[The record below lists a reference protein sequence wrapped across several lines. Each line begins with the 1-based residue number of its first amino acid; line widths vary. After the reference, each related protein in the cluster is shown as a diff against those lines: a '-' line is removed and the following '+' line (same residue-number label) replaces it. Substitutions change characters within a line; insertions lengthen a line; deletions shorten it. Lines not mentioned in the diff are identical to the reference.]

1 MSRIVHTI
9 AAIVA
14 AAIVAGCGVPTG
26 PDSFEEIPDAEVPNR
41 LAETTTTT
49 STTTTTT
56 TTLPDSPATTVATT
70 TTVVPTQIVEVFF
83 LSRSELRPI
92 ELPAQSPVVDT
103 ELILLLEQGPVG
115 PSAALLDNQIEEGL
129 IIDTEA
135 EGGILTIDLDEE
147 IFDDISRQ
155 DDQREAIGQIVLTF
169 LNGLSA
175 VGNAVFTFN
184 GSDQNVSVPTGNA
197 LFTNRPVSVDDYASM
212 RIDAEPAEPEPEA
225 ADTTTTGPPTETD
238 GPEATIAE

>member
-1 MSRIVHTI
+1 MNRAPRS
-9 AAIVA
+9 AALLA
-14 AAIVAGCGVPTG
+14 SLALLASCGVPTG
-26 PDSFEEIPDAEVPNR
+26 PDSFEEIPDQEVPNR
-41 LAETTTTT
+41 LADTTTTTTTT

-56 TTLPDSPATTVATT
+56 TTVPDAPVTTLAAT
-70 TTVVPTQIVEVFF
+70 TTVVPTEIVQVFF
-83 LSRSELRPI
+83 LSRGELRPI

-129 IIDTEA
+129 IIDTVA
-135 EGGILTIDLDEE
+135 QDGILTIDLDEE

-155 DDQREAIGQIVLTF
+155 EDQREAIGQIVLTF
-169 LNGLSA
+169 LLGLRG
-175 VGNAVFTFN
+175 VGQALFTFN

-212 RIDAEPAEPEPEA
+212 RIDAEPPGPIDEPETPVTTTSFG
-225 ADTTTTGPPTETD
+225 TTTTTD
-238 GPEATIAE
+238 A